1 MPATFSVVFIY
12 LKVFIFASEKK
23 AIKASSHSMT
33 AKTTSTAGK
42 LVPGCC
48 LLLLLLSAAV
58 LAQEDGGYNYNEEE
72 DEDRVQRHHDKN
84 DGNPG
89 AANAT
94 IRCWYCIGRFRSW
107 SDCQR
112 VNEVDYCEP
121 ERPGAPVRCMTSSIV
136 IQKANGDVK
145 RHRLAGC
152 ARNESALQDLY
163 LETFEV
169 TFNETSVAGP
179 NITLEEFNVCE
190 GALCNVMDQEAFR
203 RGSGRVVKLH
213 MPGSGAAMVS
223 ATLLMTVLGV
233 IFAMK

>member
-1 MPATFSVVFIY
+1 M
-12 LKVFIFASEKK
+12 KRKEKEK
-23 AIKASSHSMT
+23 EGNKSHSTMT
-33 AKTTSTAGK
+33 ARKTSTADK

-72 DEDRVQRHHDKN
+72 EDDRVQRHHDKN
-84 DGNPG
+84 DGNLD

-94 IRCWYCIGRFRSW
+94 IRCWYCVGRFRSW

-121 ERPGAPVRCMTSSIV
+121 EQPGAPVRCMTTSIV
-136 IQKANGDVK
+136 IQKANGDIK

-152 ARNESALQDLY
+152 ALNETALQDLY
-163 LETFEV
+163 METFEV
-169 TFNETSVAGP
+169 TFNETSAAGP

-203 RGSGRVVKLH
+203 RGSGRVVKLA

-233 IFAMK
+233 MLAMK